1 MFSEPS
7 SQSYIVL
14 RISAHSSQ
22 SCPVLVRT
30 RERGTR
36 RGNERTQARVTRRA
50 CRNAPPALVISVPSS
65 RSCPVLVFCV
75 HSSQSC
81 PFLMLSLPSSQS
93 CPFLMLSLPS
103 SQSCPVLMFTVP
115 SSQSCP
121 VLGSSS
127 RWTPSYRSRKSSLI
141 KQIFYQIALY
151 CLFPF
156 KYLCKKHIFFLKE
169 GTFCYLGSWSWS
181 FRKTF
186 KTKTQILKYSP
197 NSQYFKF
204 FKFITIRNSVWSR
217 SAIYVLL

>member
-22 SCPVLVRT
+22 SCPVLLRT
-30 RERGTR
+30 RERGTQ

-81 PFLMLSLPSSQS
+81 PV
-93 CPFLMLSLPS
+93 LMLSLPS

-156 KYLCKKHIFFLKE
+156 KYLCKKHIFFWRKEHFAILDPDPDRSEKHLK
-169 GTFCYLGSWSWS
+169 L
-181 FRKTF
+181 K
-186 KTKTQILKYSP
+186 LKY
-197 NSQYFKF
+197 
-204 FKFITIRNSVWSR
+204 
-217 SAIYVLL
+217 

>member
-1 MFSEPS
+1 M
-7 SQSYIVL
+7 
-14 RISAHSSQ
+14 
-22 SCPVLVRT
+22 SCPRENAGT

-81 PFLMLSLPSSQS
+81 PV
-93 CPFLMLSLPS
+93 LMLSLPS

-156 KYLCKKHIFFLKE
+156 KYLCKKHIFFWRKE
-169 GTFCYLGSWSWS
+169 NFAILDGSWSWS

-204 FKFITIRNSVWSR
+204 FKFITIRNPVGSR